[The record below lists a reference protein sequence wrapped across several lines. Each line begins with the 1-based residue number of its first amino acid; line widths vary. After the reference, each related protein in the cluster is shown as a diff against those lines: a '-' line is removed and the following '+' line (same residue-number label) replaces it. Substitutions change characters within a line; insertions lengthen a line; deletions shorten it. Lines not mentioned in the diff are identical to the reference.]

1 MRLSQTVTS
10 SLTALFLV
18 SPGWADNL
26 QVEFPKSPRFPV
38 FRAGE
43 PVEMAVWAEREDA
56 TTAQEVT
63 WTVTDYLGRPV
74 REGKFSLKP
83 EEKERRET
91 VVFEGL
97 PAGYMEVQARMGST
111 TLPRRGSRPE
121 GMATF
126 GVTSDLKALPLTH
139 PDESR
144 FGIQG
149 TNFIQSGIFL
159 QGNPYNPVY
168 TTLGVHW
175 VNVGRNWA
183 EAEPERP
190 GQFLE
195 SLRNRR
201 PSEADYIP
209 QEKLAPLNCVAYLPW
224 WALKVPEGVA
234 LNQKDSHLR
243 QSYPPSDEKLYAAY
257 LKQLSAHL
265 ARERAETYPAM
276 RAVYY
281 KVGWEPDWHWK
292 GTDEEFVALYRTVY
306 DAIHAGDPDAVVLG
320 PGYGVTATGV
330 KLLERLLP
338 MGLDQ
343 ALDGIAIHGYYVPF
357 GNPKATSIEGKYVS
371 PEEGKMVETLRALK
385 ALMARYFKP
394 GAKLFQT
401 EWGLDYRGRYLDL
414 QPEVLRRQA
423 AYVVRGH
430 ILFLGEGCDITYF
443 FYTAD
448 YGRLDR
454 QGEDGYGLCFNLSMP
469 KPSFGA
475 TRISPKPVFMGACTL
490 TRVLEG
496 TKTLGPVELGAD
508 ISAYAFDRAG
518 RNVLAYWSKDNADRE
533 IRVPVSPGAVA
544 LDFMGNPR
552 PLEARDGTVTVQSTM
567 FPAYIL
573 GVDYEKL
580 TKTTHASHE

>member
-1 MRLSQTVTS
+1 
-10 SLTALFLV
+10 
-18 SPGWADNL
+18 
-26 QVEFPKSPRFPV
+26 
-38 FRAGE
+38 
-43 PVEMAVWAEREDA
+43 
-56 TTAQEVT
+56 
-63 WTVTDYLGRPV
+63 
-74 REGKFSLKP
+74 
-83 EEKERRET
+83 
-91 VVFEGL
+91 
-97 PAGYMEVQARMGST
+97 
-111 TLPRRGSRPE
+111 
-121 GMATF
+121 
-126 GVTSDLKALPLTH
+126 
-139 PDESR
+139 
-144 FGIQG
+144 
-149 TNFIQSGIFL
+149 
-159 QGNPYNPVY
+159 
-168 TTLGVHW
+168 
-175 VNVGRNWA
+175 
-183 EAEPERP
+183 
-190 GQFLE
+190 
-195 SLRNRR
+195 
-201 PSEADYIP
+201 
-209 QEKLAPLNCVAYLPW
+209 
-224 WALKVPEGVA
+224 
-234 LNQKDSHLR
+234 
-243 QSYPPSDEKLYAAY
+243 
-257 LKQLSAHL
+257 
-265 ARERAETYPAM
+265 
-276 RAVYY
+276 
-281 KVGWEPDWHWK
+281 
-292 GTDEEFVALYRTVY
+292 
-306 DAIHAGDPDAVVLG
+306 
-320 PGYGVTATGV
+320 
-330 KLLERLLP
+330 
-338 MGLDQ
+338 
-343 ALDGIAIHGYYVPF
+343 
-357 GNPKATSIEGKYVS
+357 
-371 PEEGKMVETLRALK
+371 
-385 ALMARYFKP
+385 MARYFKP